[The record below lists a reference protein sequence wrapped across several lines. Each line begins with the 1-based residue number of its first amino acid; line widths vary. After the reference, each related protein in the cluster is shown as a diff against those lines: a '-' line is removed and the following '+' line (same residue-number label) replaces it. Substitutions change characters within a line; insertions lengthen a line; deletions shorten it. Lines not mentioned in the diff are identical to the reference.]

1 MKQRNT
7 GRSLRSKQ
15 GFTLLE
21 MLLAVALGAYLV
33 TMMTAFLFSMAG
45 LWGAGSNERLF
56 EKHARGVSRFLE
68 HSFQTASSRYSTSGE
83 ASGPVY
89 WMNWEGDD
97 SERDSFLSFELDK
110 SPGALIWPGDPMPH
124 VVCSLFFDPDE
135 GLFLLWRSRLEE
147 DFDDDPPRKTMI
159 SPFVREIQY
168 HYIDYEEENPQWEIE
183 TTPLQEA
190 DGAYTMPERIELLF
204 QFEEEEVM
212 RQLILPKAMSGTPIL

>member
-1 MKQRNT
+1 MKGGRT
-7 GRSLRSKQ
+7 GRSFRSKQ

-68 HSFQTASSRYSTSGE
+68 HSFQTASSRYSTSDDSN
-83 ASGPVY
+83 APVY
-89 WMNWEGDD
+89 WMNWEGDESAKD
-97 SERDSFLSFELDK
+97 FFLTFELEK
-110 SPGALIWPGDPMPH
+110 SPGALIWPEDPMPH

-147 DFDDDPPRKTMI
+147 DFDEDPPRKTMI
-159 SPFVREIQY
+159 SPFVRQVEY
-168 HYIDYEEENPQWEIE
+168 HYINYEEENPQWEIE

-190 DGAYTMPERIELLF
+190 DGTYVSPERIELV
-204 QFEEEEVM
+204 FEFKGEEVK
-212 RQLILPKAMSGTPIL
+212 RQLILPKTMSGTPIL